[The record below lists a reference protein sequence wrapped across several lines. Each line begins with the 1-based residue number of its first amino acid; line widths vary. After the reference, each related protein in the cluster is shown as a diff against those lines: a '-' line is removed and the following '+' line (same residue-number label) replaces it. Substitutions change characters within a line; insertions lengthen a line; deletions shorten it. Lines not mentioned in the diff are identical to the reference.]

1 MILCVTGE
9 YKVTNASDNSDSEF
23 DFLIRQDDDVFIEGL
38 FVVKDAVK
46 HSIMP
51 FVKSSMRDDKLIDSA
66 QIGVIFND
74 WFGGVLESI
83 HDEIK
88 RSEYAFFV
96 DCRSVDSETLETEF
110 FISYHSDFVNI
121 KLIKGVEEFCH
132 ELGISVTLDDNYQ
145 PYSLLMGV
153 KNLEMLSVAVNR
165 SKYSTVEGMKSEHY
179 NRIKRTLYV
188 IMKYISDYEKLERRS
203 IESNHLSEDQQNDQ
217 GESAM
222 FNSFISKKARNLR
235 LFQLVDDP
243 SVSDQFIMAEIKQI
257 YGFIVD
263 EIIWVASN
271 VCDLPSELINDRIVS
286 ALFNFIDAYKG
297 LDTRSPTR
305 APSPSGLLR
314 FHLERCVY
322 VGRCEKTDPIVTRP
336 PCNEYVDL

>member
-9 YKVTNASDNSDSEF
+9 YKVTNASDDSEF
-23 DFLIRQDDDVFIEGL
+23 DLVNCQDDEDLIEDL

-51 FVKSSMRDDKLIDSA
+51 LVKSSMRDDKLIDSA
-66 QIGVIFND
+66 QVGVVLDD

-83 HDEIK
+83 HGEIK
-88 RSEYAFFV
+88 RSEYAFLV
-96 DCRSVDSETLETEF
+96 DCRSVDSETIETEF
-110 FISYHSDFVNI
+110 FISYHPNYVNI

-132 ELGISVTLDDNYQ
+132 ELGISLTLDDNYQ

-153 KNLEMLSVAVNR
+153 KNLEMLSVGVNR
-165 SKYSTVEGMKSEHY
+165 SKYSTVEGMRSEQY
-179 NRIKRTLYV
+179 SRIKRTLYA
-188 IMKYISDYEKLERRS
+188 IMKYISDYEKLECRS
-203 IESNHLSEDQQNDQ
+203 IESKHLSEDQQNDQ

-235 LFQLVDDP
+235 LFQLVDD
-243 SVSDQFIMAEIKQI
+243 STVSDQFIMTEIKQI

-286 ALFNFIDAYKG
+286 ALFNFIDAYKR

-322 VGRCEKTDPIVTRP
+322 VGRCEKTDPIVTRQ